1 MRSLRTTAEERR
13 AYQEDGFFI
22 RRAVFDRDEL
32 GDLRAA
38 AERAVQEAEIAARTP
53 DALYAIDGNRYVEAS
68 GTTIQLE
75 HRQGSQTVRVLEPFH
90 TLDPRLNH
98 LVDDPR
104 FVEPMRDLVGAEEL
118 CLFTDKLNLK
128 RPREGSRFRWH
139 QDSPYWVFDCA
150 HVDRLVNAMLA
161 LDDAS
166 RENGCLCL
174 VPGSHRRGLLPGLE
188 GEGTL
193 GPLFT
198 DPRCFDARIAL
209 PAEMPAGS
217 LLFFSPHV
225 VHGSEPNGSERPRRA
240 LLFTY
245 QPAPHRMFKIRQVRP
260 AGSPLAASR
269 AEPCEGHGV
278 ALLASG
284 SVASG
289 VRRTREP
296 I

>member
-1 MRSLRTTAEERR
+1 MRKALRATPEERR

-22 RRAVFDRDEL
+22 RRAVFDRAEL
-32 GDLRAA
+32 ADLRAA
-38 AERAVQEAEIAARTP
+38 AERAVAEAELAAGAP
-53 DALYAIDGNRYVEAS
+53 DARYAIDGNRYVEAG

-75 HRQGSQTVRVLEPFH
+75 HCEGSQTVRVLEPFH
-90 TLDPRLNH
+90 RLDPRFHH
-98 LVDDPR
+98 LVDDAR
-104 FVEPMRDLVGAEEL
+104 FVEPMRDLVDADGL

-150 HVDRLVNAMLA
+150 HVDRLANAMLA
-161 LDDAS
+161 LDDATC
-166 RENGCLCL
+166 ENGCLCL
-174 VPGSHRRGLLPGLE
+174 VPGSHRSGLLPGLE

-198 DPRCFDARIAL
+198 DPRRFDASLAV

-225 VHGSEPNGSERPRRA
+225 VHGSEPNRSEKPRRA

-245 QPAPHRMFKIRQVRP
+245 QPAPHRMFKIPSIRP
-260 AGSPLAASR
+260 AG
-269 AEPCEGHGV
+269 CD
-278 ALLASG
+278 SG
-284 SVASG
+284 G
-289 VRRTREP
+289 
-296 I
+296 